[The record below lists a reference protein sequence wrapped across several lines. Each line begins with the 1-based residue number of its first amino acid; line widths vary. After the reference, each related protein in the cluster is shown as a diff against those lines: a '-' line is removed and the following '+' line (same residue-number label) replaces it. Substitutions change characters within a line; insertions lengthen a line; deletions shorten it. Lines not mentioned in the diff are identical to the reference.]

1 MFSLYIYILFLL
13 VGQAVLKVH
22 RFIWT
27 AVELHICSC
36 IHNPN
41 NMQMY

>member
-1 MFSLYIYILFLL
+1 MYILFLL
-13 VGQAVLKVH
+13 VGEVVLKVH

-27 AVELHICSC
+27 AGELYICSC
-36 IHNPN
+36 IRNPN